1 MNEID
6 LPGLSIFTGVMALA
20 ALLGALV
27 ESSLLARR
35 GWTTSRNGLGF
46 ALIAN
51 GAATLGMAALVY
63 AAVRVVLIGAPLSGS
78 GGGASPVIALLLLL
92 ASPFLIFGLR
102 ALLLRHFA
110 IGPDQRQ
117 RRRYAAG
124 STAIAWIASLLAVVL
139 AIWLANALT

>member
-1 MNEID
+1 MNETN
-6 LPGLSIFTGVMALA
+6 LPGLTIFAGVMATA

-51 GAATLGMAALVY
+51 GAATLGMAALAY
-63 AAVRVVLIGAPLSGS
+63 ATVRVVLLGALSGS
-78 GGGASPVIALLLLL
+78 GGGAAPVIALLLLL

-102 ALLLRHFA
+102 ALLLRQLA

-124 STAIAWIASLLAVVL
+124 SAAIAWIASLIAVVL
-139 AIWLANALT
+139 AIWLANALA

>member
-1 MNEID
+1 MNETN

-20 ALLGALV
+20 ALLGALA
-27 ESSLLARR
+27 ESALLTRWGWTSSRR
-35 GWTTSRNGLGF
+35 GLPF

-51 GAATLGMAALVY
+51 GAAALGMAALVY
-63 AAVRVVLIGAPLSGS
+63 AAVTRVLLGALSGS
-78 GGGASPVIALLLLL
+78 GGGASPVIPLLLLL

-102 ALLLRHFA
+102 VLLLRQMD
-110 IGPDQRQ
+110 IGPQQRQ